1 MKHSMVNQRA
11 VVAMLVTCLCVTV
24 GALVSHAASNPDV
37 IASDPC
43 VLVTAAD
50 LRTVLGVTFPRPT
63 VASDVDSRTC
73 SYEKDK
79 FLISV
84 YTGNE
89 DLTDFQKDSNEA
101 KKRNDSWGKTIKVSN
116 VSVPYY
122 QSIGEGRLIVWKNKT
137 RFTVGVQDVTFSTS
151 DEALEAAREKLI
163 NIGLSRIN

>member
-1 MKHSMVNQRA
+1 MKNSMAKPRLSA
-11 VVAMLVTCLCVTV
+11 AALLPCLCLTA
-24 GALVSHAASNPDV
+24 GALVSHAATPSDV

-50 LRTVLGVTFPRPT
+50 LRTVLGVTFPHPS
-63 VASDVDSRTC
+63 VASDVESRAC
-73 SYEKDK
+73 SYENDR

-89 DLTDFQKDSNEA
+89 ELSEFQKDEV
-101 KKRNDSWGKTIKVSN
+101 KKRNDTMGKTIKVSN

-137 RFTVGVQDVTFSTS
+137 RFTVGVQDVTFKMS
-151 DEALEAAREKLI
+151 DEALETAREKLI

>member
-1 MKHSMVNQRA
+1 MNNSMKKQRPA
-11 VVAMLVTCLCVTV
+11 REMLVAGLCMAIGTV
-24 GALVSHAASNPDV
+24 VSHAATNPDV

-50 LRTVLGVTFPRPT
+50 LRAVLGVTFPRPNI
-63 VASDVDSRTC
+63 ASDVDSRTC
-73 SYEKDK
+73 SYEGDK

-89 DLTDFQKDSNEA
+89 ELTEFQKDSNEA
-101 KKRNDSWGKTIKVSN
+101 KKRHDTWGKTIKVSN

-137 RFTVGVQDVTFSTS
+137 RFTVGVQDVTFSMS
-151 DEALEAAREKLI
+151 DEALEAAREQLI
-163 NIGLSRIN
+163 NIGLSRIK

>member
-1 MKHSMVNQRA
+1 MLLSGLSMTIGA
-11 VVAMLVTCLCVTV
+11 V
-24 GALVSHAASNPDV
+24 VSHAASNADT

-50 LRTVLGVTFPRPT
+50 LRAVLGVTFQRPN
-63 VASDVDSRTC
+63 VASDVDSRAC
-73 SYEKDK
+73 SYENEK

-89 DLTDFQKDSNEA
+89 ELTEFQKDSNEA
-101 KKRNDSWGKTIKVSN
+101 KTKNDTWGKTFKVSN
-116 VSVPYY
+116 ISVPYY
-122 QSIGEGRLIVWKNKT
+122 QNIGEGRLIVWKNKT
-137 RFTVGVQDVTFSTS
+137 RFTVGVQDVTFSMS

>member
-1 MKHSMVNQRA
+1 M
-11 VVAMLVTCLCVTV
+11 TV
-24 GALVSHAASNPDV
+24 GAITSHATSKADV
-37 IASDPC
+37 ITSDPC

-50 LRTVLGVTFPRPT
+50 LRAGLSVTFQRPN

-73 SYEKDK
+73 SYQNDK

-89 DLTDFQKDSNEA
+89 ELTEFQKDSIEV
-101 KKRNDSWGKTIKVSN
+101 KKKNDSWGKTIKVSN
-116 VSVPYY
+116 VSAPYF
-122 QSIGEGRLIVWKNKT
+122 QNIGEGRLIVWKNKT
-137 RFTVGVQDVTFSTS
+137 RFTVGVQDITLSMT